1 MSTEEK
7 PFLEVRDL
15 HRWFDGVRAVNGV
28 SFDLPAGA
36 VVGLIGANGAGKT
49 TAMRMLATL
58 DQPDRGTI
66 KLGGIDIVEY
76 PNEVRRRIGW
86 MPDHFAPY
94 PDTTVADYLDF
105 FGRAHG
111 LRGPELARRL
121 DEVADFT
128 DLRPLADRPMDKLSK
143 GQTQRLCL
151 ARTLLNDPEF
161 LLLDEPA
168 AGLDP
173 KARLEFKN
181 LVRVLRER
189 GKTILI
195 SSHILSELGEM
206 CDTLIFMDRGAVMH
220 HGDTDTIR
228 RGGATTT
235 CFVNIMV
242 HLYDPSMVSI
252 SVRVFA
258 NLRYRVVTE
267 VVCVFH
273 CPIQIASKFRDR
285 YDSIES
291 QVRQPRTAVVARP
304 LCQRGDD
311 ARHAEG
317 DDDSVR
323 SDSGRPSRFRP
334 ARTIQ
339 RTDAQPAAV
348 RSGAARR
355 RLCPLRQFDP
365 GGAERTGDLHGWPQ
379 MGCAIRVLRAP

>member
-1 MSTEEK
+1 MSAGEQ

-15 HRWFDGVRAVNGV
+15 MRWFDGVRAVNGV
-28 SFDLPAGA
+28 SFDLPRGA

-49 TAMRMLATL
+49 TTMRMLATL
-58 DQPDRGTI
+58 DLPDRGTI

-76 PNEVRRRIGW
+76 PNEVRRQIGW

-94 PDTTVADYLDF
+94 PDMSVADYLDF

-111 LRGPELARRL
+111 LRDAELVRRV

-128 DLRPLADRPMDKLSK
+128 DLRSLADRPMDRLSK

-206 CDTLIFMDRGAVMH
+206 CDTLIFMDRGTVMH

-228 RGGATTT
+228 RGNASTT
-235 CFVNIMV
+235 CLVNMV
-242 HLYDPSMVSI
+242 VHGEVAPLLQWLA
-252 SVRVFA
+252 VRPGWKLVEE
-258 NLRYRVVTE
+258 LR
-267 VVCVFH
+267 
-273 CPIQIASKFRDR
+273 DG
-285 YDSIES
+285 
-291 QVRQPRTAVVARP
+291 VRAELAGGEPATLAAELRRLVADGVAVVDFHR
-304 LCQRGDD
+304 
-311 ARHAEG
+311 EE
-317 DDDSVR
+317 
-323 SDSGRPSRFRP
+323 
-334 ARTIQ
+334 
-339 RTDAQPAAV
+339 
-348 RSGAARR
+348 R
-355 RLCPLRQFDP
+355 RLEEAFVDMLREPPLL
-365 GGAERTGDLHGWPQ
+365 AKK
-379 MGCAIRVLRAP
+379 

>member
-1 MSTEEK
+1 MSADEK

-15 HRWFDGVRAVNGV
+15 VRWFDGVRAVNGV

-58 DQPDRGTI
+58 DLPDRGTI
-66 KLGGIDIVEY
+66 KLGGIDIVEH

-105 FGRAHG
+105 FARAHG
-111 LRGPELARRL
+111 LRGADLAHRL

-128 DLRPLADRPMDKLSK
+128 EIRPLADRPMDRLSK

-206 CDTLIFMDRGAVMH
+206 CDTLIFMDRGTVMH

-235 CFVNIMV
+235 CFVNIMI
-242 HLYDPSMVSI
+242 HG
-252 SVRVFA
+252 
-258 NLRYRVVTE
+258 E
-267 VVCVFH
+267 V
-273 CPIQIASKFRDR
+273 A
-285 YDSIES
+285 
-291 QVRQPRTAVVARP
+291 P
-304 LCQRGDD
+304 LLQWL
-311 ARHAEG
+311 
-317 DDDSVR
+317 
-323 SDSGRPSRFRP
+323 
-334 ARTIQ
+334 
-339 RTDAQPAAV
+339 AV
-348 RSGAARR
+348 RPGWKLTEELRAGARAELAGGEPALLAAELR
-355 RLCPLRQFDP
+355 RLVQDGVNVVDFHREERRLEDAFVDMLREP
-365 GGAERTGDLHGWPQ
+365 P
-379 MGCAIRVLRAP
+379 VLTKK